1 MSTRK
6 LKSSIFGRDVQFS
19 YSETWIG
26 YSLLS
31 LRLIMGWT
39 FFYAGITKVVNPD
52 WSVRGFLL
60 YGISQENFLR
70 NIGGTDIWTVMATDW
85 YWLLTPLNQIGLTLI
100 GLALIFG
107 VLVRLSSFFGAL
119 MMSFYWLASFPL
131 EGSIAIDFHFVYVLL
146 LFGVGA
152 FGTGR
157 ILGLDGII
165 ENHSAVKPH
174 LEKYPK
180 LRLLLG

>member
-1 MSTRK
+1 M
-6 LKSSIFGRDVQFS
+6 FGRDVQFR

-39 FFYAGITKVVNPD
+39 FFYAGITKVIDPQ
-52 WSVRGFLL
+52 WSVRGYLNFA
-60 YGISQENFLR
+60 ISQENFLR
-70 NIGGTDIWTVMATDW
+70 SIAGTDLWAVMANDW
-85 YWLLTPLNQIGLTLI
+85 YWLLTPLNQVGLTLI
-100 GLALIFG
+100 GLALILGLF
-107 VLVRLSSFFGAL
+107 VRLSAFWGGT
-119 MMSFYWLASFPL
+119 MMTFYWLASFPL
-131 EGSIAIDFHFVYVLL
+131 EGSILIDFHLVYVLL
-146 LFGVGA
+146 LFAVGA

-157 ILGLDGII
+157 ILGLDAII
-165 ENHSAVKPH
+165 ENHPKVEPY